1 MRRELAIVFR
11 ARVTWMAAAL
21 AALLI
26 GHGFILAI
34 DLFSASSRSALAS
47 KLQSREM
54 DPLAGIVRPTLGGLD
69 LALVLLGPLLSA
81 RALSMEKERRTFGAL
96 CLAAGS
102 PARVIAAKTAVALLG
117 CGLMVATP
125 IVLLAAYALAGGHID
140 LLETSVSLGGEL
152 LRLLLVVMTSMA
164 AAAWTDTLA
173 QAATVGIVAS
183 LTSWAIDA
191 AEGFAAL
198 AWLGGA
204 SAWSIERQL
213 APFGKGLVP
222 VGPFLWLFFA
232 AATGFGLACVG
243 GSFAQRARAKAIT
256 AVGVLLGGA
265 LLMGSAGT
273 IRHAYDWTEARRASL
288 PPRAVEGL
296 RDLRAPIEITV
307 YLDRDDSR
315 RRQIESDA
323 LQKLVLARP
332 DIVVR
337 MPLDAEEHPS
347 EAGRGDDYGRIVVRV
362 GDGIRETRS
371 TSRRELVTL
380 IFEAAGQTLPDW
392 VAPAYPG
399 FPVVIEGSR
408 RRYLVALAYAG
419 VPTLLLVIGLRLARR
434 RTAR

>member
-11 ARVTWMAAAL
+11 ARVTWIAAAM
-21 AALLI
+21 AALLV

-81 RALSMEKERRTFGAL
+81 RPLSVEKERRTFGAL

-102 PARVIAAKTAVALLG
+102 PVRIIVAKTAVAMLG
-117 CGLMVATP
+117 CGLLVATP
-125 IVLLAAYALAGGHID
+125 IVLLAAYALSGGHLD
-140 LLETSVSLGGEL
+140 RLETSVSLAGEM
-152 LRLLLVVMTSMA
+152 LRLLLVVTTSIA

-173 QAATVGIVAS
+173 QAVTVGIAAS

-213 APFGKGLVP
+213 APFGKGLFP
-222 VGPFLWLFFA
+222 AGPFLWLLVA
-232 AATGFGLACVG
+232 SATGFGLACVG
-243 GSFAQRARAKAIT
+243 GSFAQSARRKAG
-256 AVGVLLGGA
+256 AGAGVLLAGVF
-265 LLMGSAGT
+265 LMASAG
-273 IRHAYDWTEARRASL
+273 RVRRAYDGTEARRASL
-288 PPRAVEGL
+288 PPHVAEGL
-296 RDLRAPIEITV
+296 HDMRGPIEIAV

-332 DIVVR
+332 DIAVL

-347 EAGRGDDYGRIVVRV
+347 EAGRSDDYGRIVVRAGGGV
-362 GDGIRETRS
+362 RETRS
-371 TSRRELVTL
+371 TSRREIVTL

-392 VAPAYPG
+392 GGPAYPG
-399 FPVVIEGSR
+399 FPAVIEGAR
-408 RRYLVALAYAG
+408 RAYLVALAYAG
-419 VPTLLLVIGLRLARR
+419 LPVLLLATGFCLTRR

>member
-11 ARVTWMAAAL
+11 SRVTWIAAAL
-21 AALLI
+21 AALLV

-96 CLAAGS
+96 CLATGS
-102 PARVIAAKTAVALLG
+102 SVRVIAAKTAVALLG
-117 CGLMVATP
+117 CGLLAVTP
-125 IVLLAAYALAGGHID
+125 VVLLAAYALSGGHID
-140 LLETSVSLGGEL
+140 LRETSASFAGEL
-152 LRLLLVVMTSMA
+152 LRLLLVVTTSMA

-173 QAATVGIVAS
+173 QAATVGIAAS

-204 SAWSIERQL
+204 SAWSIERRL
-213 APFGKGLVP
+213 APFAKGLVP
-222 VGPFLWLFFA
+222 VGPFLWLLFA

-243 GSFAQRARAKAIT
+243 GSFARSARAKAVT
-256 AVGVLLGGA
+256 AASLLLGGI

-273 IRHAYDWTEARRASL
+273 IRRAYDWTETRRASL
-288 PPRAVEGL
+288 PPRVVEGL
-296 RDLRAPIEITV
+296 HDLVAPIEIVV

-332 DIVVR
+332 DTVVL

-347 EAGRGDDYGRIVVRV
+347 EAGRSDDYGRIVVRV

-392 VAPAYPG
+392 AGPAYPG

-408 RRYLVALAYAG
+408 RRYLATLAYAG
-419 VPTLLLVIGLRLARR
+419 VPILLLVIGSRLAQR